1 MKKLF
6 TKYREIIMYLVFGA
20 LTTVVGVGSYF
31 LVLYAARSL
40 GVSETDG
47 AYNAV
52 RVAAQIIQWILAVL
66 FAYYTNKKW
75 VFGVKGNEG
84 EKVRMASFFGS
95 RLFSLGCDSLV
106 TFGVVFVLTATEYKA
121 FTWNLPLGISL
132 NFTPDLWAK
141 LAASVVVVILNYV
154 LSKFLVFKKK
164 KAE

>member
-6 TKYREIIMYLVFGA
+6 AKYREIIMYLVFGV
-20 LTTVVGVGSYF
+20 LTTVVGFGTYF
-31 LVLYAARSL
+31 VILAAARAF

-52 RVAAQIIQWILAVL
+52 RVAAQIIQWVLAVL

-84 EKVRMASFFGS
+84 EKTRIASFFGS
-95 RLFSLGCDSLV
+95 RLFSLGCDTAV
-106 TFGVVFVLTATEYKA
+106 TFGVVFALTAGGYQSFA
-121 FTWNLPLGISL
+121 VALPLGISL

-141 LAASVVVVILNYV
+141 LAASVVVIILNYI

-164 KAE
+164 